1 MNGRRNPILSL
12 APVVL
17 VALVFILAATSGP
30 ARATATSAEGAR
42 AFIES
47 LSGEAV
53 AVIADKTITE
63 DKRLRELHRLFVKG
77 FDTRAIGRFAAG
89 QHWRRASKR
98 QLEEYQR
105 LFEIFVVK
113 SSVKRLNDYAS
124 KRLEIRDVR
133 KTKGPHGDVIV
144 FSHFIRG
151 EGSPVRFDWRV
162 RASGEGHKIVDVMV
176 EGISMVIT
184 QRAVFNSVIRASG
197 GNFDGLI
204 AALRQQTLVTLAADH
219 YSNLSTR

>member
-1 MNGRRNPILSL
+1 MNGRRNLILSW
-12 APVVL
+12 
-17 VALVFILAATSGP
+17 ALVGVLAAAGEP
-30 ARATATSAEGAR
+30 AHATAASTERAR

-53 AVIADKTITE
+53 AVIADKTMSE
-63 DKRLRELHRLFVKG
+63 DKRLRQLHGLFVKG

-89 QHWRRASKR
+89 RHWRRASKR
-98 QLEEYQR
+98 HLEEYHR

-113 SSVKRLNDYAS
+113 SSARRLNDYAS
-124 KRLEIRDVR
+124 KRLEIWDVR
-133 KTKGPHGDVIV
+133 KAGGSHGDVIV
-144 FSHFIRG
+144 FSHFIRSSG
-151 EGSPVRFDWRV
+151 PPVRFDWRV
-162 RASGEGHKIVDVMV
+162 RANGEGHKIVDVMV

-184 QRAVFNSVIRASG
+184 QRTVFNSVIRESG

>member
-1 MNGRRNPILSL
+1 MNNRRNQILSL
-12 APVVL
+12 AL
-17 VALVFILAATSGP
+17 VALVGLCTAAGGP
-30 ARATATSAEGAR
+30 ARAAAASAERAR
-42 AFIES
+42 AFVES

-53 AVIADKTITE
+53 AVIADQTITE
-63 DKRLRELHRLFVKG
+63 DKRLRELHGLFVKG

-113 SSVKRLNDYAS
+113 SSVNRLNDYAS

-133 KTKGPHGDVIV
+133 KVDGPHGDVIV
-144 FSHFIRG
+144 FSHFVRPSG
-151 EGSPVRFDWRV
+151 PPVRFDWRV
-162 RASGEGHKIVDVMV
+162 RATGEGYKIVDVMV

-184 QRAVFNSVIRASG
+184 QRAVFNSVIRQSG

-204 AALRQQTLVTLAADH
+204 AALRQQTLVTLAADP